1 MAHLV
6 TTKIYSGPFD
16 LLLSLVSRQKL
27 DIAAIPIAEIADQ
40 FLEELE
46 RMQEM
51 DLEVTSDFILVAATL
66 LDIKAKNLVSD
77 PQENFSFDPD
87 DEFTNL
93 DPYEAR
99 DVLIERL
106 IRYRQFR
113 NVSNWLYSRANAEA
127 RMFFRTCGPD
137 PEFLGLMPDFFQGIT
152 LRSLGVIC
160 ADLTSRRQKFL
171 LEASHIAPQRV
182 PVRIAVESVMRSI
195 RNARKT
201 KFSELVG
208 ASKTPQD
215 VIVTFLAVLE
225 LYKREIVEAYQE
237 DNFAD
242 IELSYVGEE
251 KDTDRTSTSLT
262 SDLADLEEYG
272 E

>member
-1 MAHLV
+1 MAHHV

-27 DIAAIPIAEIADQ
+27 DIAAISIAEIADQ

-66 LDIKAKNLVSD
+66 LDIKAKHLVSD
-77 PQENFSFDPD
+77 SQEDISFDAD
-87 DEFTNL
+87 DELAAL
-93 DPYEAR
+93 DPHEAR

-127 RMFFRTCGPD
+127 RMFSRSCGPD
-137 PEFLGLMPDFFQGIT
+137 PEFLGLMPDFLQGIT

-160 ADLTSRRQKFL
+160 ADLTSRRQEFL
-171 LEASHIAPQRV
+171 LEASHIAPKRI
-182 PVRIAVESVMRSI
+182 PVRMAVESVMRSI
-195 RNARKT
+195 KNARTT

-208 ASKTPQD
+208 TSKTPQD
-215 VIVTFLAVLE
+215 VVVTFLAVLE
-225 LYKREIVEAYQE
+225 LYKRGIVKTYQE

-251 KDTDRTSTSLT
+251 VAPEQASSPLT